1 MAARDAGPDN
11 LLKNSIYKLLKS
23 NGWRCVIRVTGAVW
37 RLQNH
42 EAIPCAAIVSESMA
56 SSAVWETLTIPSSVS
71 PAVRS
76 PLPARTLPPG
86 NAERSVPAFS
96 NRKSVLEGGMRCAGK
111 IQYAG
116 RVRFPWG
123 ASCIIMIPKRV
134 LTLER
139 SVSWLK

>member
-56 SSAVWETLTIPSSVS
+56 SSAVWETLTMPLSVS

-76 PLPARTLPPG
+76 PLPARTPPPEDAG
-86 NAERSVPAFS
+86 RYVRAFS
-96 NRKSVLEGGMRCAGK
+96 NRKSVLEAGMRCASK
-111 IQYAG
+111 IQHAG
-116 RVRFPWG
+116 WRLFPLG
-123 ASCIIMIPKRV
+123 GLHV
-134 LTLER
+134 L
-139 SVSWLK
+139 S